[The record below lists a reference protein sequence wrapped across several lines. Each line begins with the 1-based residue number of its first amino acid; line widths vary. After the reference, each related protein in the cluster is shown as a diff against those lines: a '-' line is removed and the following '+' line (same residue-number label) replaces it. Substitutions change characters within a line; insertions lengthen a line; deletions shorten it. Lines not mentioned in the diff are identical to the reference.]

1 MSDDDNDDLSVPDSS
16 STSPMTD
23 SDFSGDNRSPLIF
36 DFYREQSAQ
45 YFRQDTDG
53 LGPAY
58 LVGYIVFELNNVAP
72 MLDPEDVDLEIL
84 IAYF

>member
-1 MSDDDNDDLSVPDSS
+1 MSDDDNDDLSVPDSR